1 MRRGTPHVPSRR
13 QFLVAGAAT
22 AAAIAL
28 VDGPAAATSTSS
40 ACAAGSCVTSTAWML
55 EPDWGYPRGPHA
67 KTHLVSRASRSAATN
82 RIVRSE
88 EDALATNLHLCS
100 WAPAVQ
106 VPACSTRLDAAF
118 EAHARQWQNPWNGTT
133 VSLIDLRWLPPDTD
147 LFTCPEN
154 TSPHAHDALA
164 SAAPNAPGGLEA
176 LAFSGSGTR
185 RLLFAGIVSVVAG
198 AVFKGIHR
206 RVS

>member
-1 MRRGTPHVPSRR
+1 
-13 QFLVAGAAT
+13 
-22 AAAIAL
+22 
-28 VDGPAAATSTSS
+28 
-40 ACAAGSCVTSTAWML
+40 ML
-55 EPDWGYPRGPHA
+55 DPDWGYPRGPHA
-67 KTHLVSRASRSAATN
+67 KTHLVSRASRTAATN

-88 EDALATNLHLCS
+88 EDALDTNLHRCS

-118 EAHARQWQNPWNGTT
+118 AAYARQWQNPWNGAT

-147 LFTCPEN
+147 LFDVSGECIA
-154 TSPHAHDALA
+154 SRARRALA
-164 SAAPNAPGGLEA
+164 TAAPSSMAPPNAPGGLEA
-176 LAFSGSGTR
+176 LAFTGSGTR
-185 RLLFAGIVSVVAG
+185 RLLFAGIASVVAG